1 METAAIQSH
10 PLGKHPAFQPAPATP
25 ASARQDLPYPAS
37 SRLRNDETGHADPAV
52 GTGHARQAGAT
63 DDWEIATTA
72 PAEPPA
78 ASGLNFPSQHRHPSP
93 RPPAVS
99 RLLPPQRRKRGV
111 GFGRSL
117 ARG

>member
-78 ASGLNFPSQHRHPSP
+78 ASGLKFPVSAQAPQPATARRIPP
-93 RPPAVS
+93 PPASAIGKNPIVFEK
-99 RLLPPQRRKRGV
+99 QM
-111 GFGRSL
+111 
-117 ARG
+117 